1 VAQQE
6 VLDRL
11 EQWAQKVTA
20 ESEQLPEDLSDNELL
35 ERQAAWY
42 ADYFTLVDGWL
53 YAAPDD
59 PAMRERLLD
68 EEGMS
73 PELADLVLAKMR
85 ELGAGR

>member
-1 VAQQE
+1 MAQQE
-6 VLDRL
+6 ILNRL

-20 ESEQLPEDLSDNELL
+20 ESEQLPEDLSDDELL

-42 ADYFTLVDGWL
+42 ADYFTLDDGWL

-59 PAMRERLLD
+59 PAMRKRLLD
-68 EEGMS
+68 EEGMN